1 MALFRSGVP
10 KMSQQEDV
18 WIAWLKQRSIW
29 LKQINQRISDGVR
42 VGVNDEITLNGYTAP
57 VAAPAPAAAPSALTQ
72 AQKDAMKNN
81 TPK

>member
-1 MALFRSGVP
+1 
-10 KMSQQEDV
+10 MSQQEDV

-42 VGVNDEITLNGYTAP
+42 VGVNDPISLNGYTAP
-57 VAAPAPAAAPSALTQ
+57 VAAPAPAAAPSAFSQEEL
-72 AQKDAMKNN
+72 DLMNNN